1 MSNLVDVS
9 QKNVL
14 KTKPSSE
21 RENFLKQVLFIN
33 FSVQFNRALD
43 VMNQAVTS
51 PGGVLQPGAR
61 ENIAYL
67 TSTER
72 RSGFD
77 FEQFL
82 VGF

>member
-1 MSNLVDVS
+1 MG

-14 KTKPSSE
+14 KTKPSGE
-21 RENFLKQVLFIN
+21 RESFLKQVLFIN

-82 VGF
+82 VGCQK